1 MSTAFQ
7 WEEVEV
13 PRGAYISWGEQVG
26 QSVTGKVLDYDETG
40 GKDFYDKVCP
50 SLAIEL
56 IEPAF
61 SVNKQRERTDHGAGE
76 IVQMNVGLVSL
87 KRAVRAAALNPG
99 DIVKIE
105 LTNIVPIQGGKT
117 VKEFGIKVARGAG
130 RSAPTPVAQQPV
142 TPAPQAQPAPVA
154 AAPAGDTPPAGFTA
168 EQWAGMPEPTKA
180 AILAAQS

>member
-1 MSTAFQ
+1 MSAAFQ

-61 SVNKQRERTDHGAGE
+61 SVNKQREVTNHGAGE

-105 LTNIVPIQGGKT
+105 LTNIVPLQGGKK

-130 RSAPTPVAQQPV
+130 GSAKPTS
-142 TPAPQAQPAPVA
+142 APVA
-154 AAPAGDTPPAGFTA
+154 DAPAPAPAAASDVPAGFTA

-180 AILAAQS
+180 AILAAQ